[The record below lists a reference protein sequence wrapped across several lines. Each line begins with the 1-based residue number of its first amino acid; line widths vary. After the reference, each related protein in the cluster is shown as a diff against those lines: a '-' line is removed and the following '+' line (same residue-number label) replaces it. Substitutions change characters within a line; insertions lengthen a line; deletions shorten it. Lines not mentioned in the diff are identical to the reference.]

1 MVVERWGLGGGEV
14 GKVRGVRTGGEG
26 EGGGVGDYTTA
37 VSCELHPSS
46 AAVRHFNPHLK
57 RLSVA

>member
-1 MVVERWGLGGGEV
+1 MGGLGGGEV
-14 GKVRGVRTGGEG
+14 GEVRGVRRGG
-26 EGGGVGDYTTA
+26 EGGGGDDYTTA